1 MAVRGASAKGSACN
15 HRLIIN
21 NQQQIFSVSLM
32 KGAKAIRTCIVFCSA
47 CVSQHFR
54 ITSSLEFN
62 YERARI
68 GVIPYDL
75 AAQVSQTPMSSIG
88 PPILLPH
95 MSSLMLMKPFFNVTM
110 VGSDDT
116 AQQSMIGLTQVRW
129 GWRRANL
136 QSKSRHPIWL
146 EHRQT
151 TSHMTAP
158 FFFFLFFSSVVVS
171 HFMAA
176 IYSV

>member
-1 MAVRGASAKGSACN
+1 M
-15 HRLIIN
+15 
-21 NQQQIFSVSLM
+21 
-32 KGAKAIRTCIVFCSA
+32 
-47 CVSQHFR
+47 SQHFR
-54 ITSSLEFN
+54 VTSSLEFN

-116 AQQSMIGLTQVRW
+116 AQQSMIGLTGPVRMKE
-129 GWRRANL
+129 GKS
-136 QSKSRHPIWL
+136 SK
-146 EHRQT
+146 
-151 TSHMTAP
+151 
-158 FFFFLFFSSVVVS
+158 
-171 HFMAA
+171 
-176 IYSV
+176 